1 MTTINVPLTE
11 EQIRAL
17 IALGDYQWITSDYC
31 DARDALVQALASHPT
46 PLRTDVAKLL
56 YATPKPSKQDW
67 MNHAVQ
73 QLNAAE

>member
-11 EQIRAL
+11 DQIRAL
-17 IALGDYQWITSDYC
+17 IQVGDYKWLGIDYC
-31 DARDALVQALASHPT
+31 DARDALEQALASQQT
-46 PLRTDVAKLL
+46 PLRADVAKLL

-73 QLNAAE
+73 QLNADE